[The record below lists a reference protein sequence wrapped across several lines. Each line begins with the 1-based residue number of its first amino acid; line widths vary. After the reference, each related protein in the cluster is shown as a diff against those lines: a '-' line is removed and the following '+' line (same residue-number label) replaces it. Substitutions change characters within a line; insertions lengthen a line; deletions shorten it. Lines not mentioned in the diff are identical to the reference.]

1 MPRSGA
7 GTGGCAAHLISQKS
21 KIFDSF
27 PSRGERAERCQWQ
40 EKRGERVAAVE
51 KIEEKR
57 KPEDFF
63 GHRNRR
69 AKGRCRARGR
79 LWVRRKTEVRKWKE
93 RFSGRGAVP
102 YRRMGG

>member
-1 MPRSGA
+1 M
-7 GTGGCAAHLISQKS
+7 
-21 KIFDSF
+21 
-27 PSRGERAERCQWQ
+27 GERAERCQWQ

-69 AKGRCRARGR
+69 ALVA
-79 LWVRRKTEVRKWKE
+79 EE
-93 RFSGRGAVP
+93 
-102 YRRMGG
+102 GGTVAGVLQSAANLKIT